1 MTAEVLEVAASL
13 GVGGILAAGMFLV
26 YRKDMR
32 EAELR
37 IERMQDNTILVAGR
51 VLDAVTNLAH
61 HTAALTVVLRR
72 LDVTGR
78 PRGTVETE
86 TRP

>member
-13 GVGGILAAGMFLV
+13 GIGGVLAAGMFLV

-37 IERMQDNTILVAGR
+37 IEQMQQNTLTVAGR
-51 VLDAVTNLAH
+51 VLDAVTDLAQ
-61 HTAALTVVLRR
+61 HTAMLTVILQRI
-72 LDVTGR
+72 DATGR
-78 PRGTVETE
+78 LAEKPVPDR
-86 TRP
+86 